1 MKPEISKYISICFK
15 PVDIKTANISMQT
28 IYDLQNI
35 PHILGI
41 NFEFDYSRENKM
53 FEIYAD
59 DSIDY
64 SRHNK
69 DLNKESIERIKAKVL
84 EVFKDLEVEF
94 QIETYGIN

>member
-1 MKPEISKYISICFK
+1 MKPEISKYISICFS
-15 PVDIKTANISMQT
+15 PTDIKEKNISMKN

-41 NFEFDYSRENKM
+41 NFSFDYSSEHRM

-64 SRHNK
+64 LNHNK
-69 DLNKESIERIKAKVL
+69 DLNKENIERIKMKVL
-84 EVFKDLEVEF
+84 DIFKGIEVEF